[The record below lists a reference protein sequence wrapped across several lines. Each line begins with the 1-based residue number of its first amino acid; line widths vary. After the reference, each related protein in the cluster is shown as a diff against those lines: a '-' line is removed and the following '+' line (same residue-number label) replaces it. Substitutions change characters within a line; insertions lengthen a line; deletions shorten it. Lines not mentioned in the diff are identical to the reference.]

1 MSALG
6 SDVAGKPKG
15 VNLWLI
21 LALVCVPVFI
31 GALDLTIVSAFLP
44 ELIIGLNLPLQ
55 TALDDAAWI
64 VSGYL
69 LAYAVS
75 MTFMGRVSDLWGR
88 RTVYVVC
95 LMVFIAGSVIV
106 AMADGLLTEWV
117 YGLMRRMGQRPDTAY
132 VSLGIIIFGR
142 VVQALGAGALV
153 PVSLALVADLF
164 PPAQRARPLGIIGA
178 VDTLGWVLGHLYG
191 GVFVQ
196 FLPWQ
201 GLFWANVPLTLLAL
215 ALTLWALRGVQMRRH
230 RGRFDLLGAVLI
242 VLALSGLTLGLGA
255 NIEVGTSVSSF
266 EELSPLPPYALPVLL
281 GAGLSFLLFLL
292 VEARVKD
299 PLVNLGL
306 FRRRGVGAGALTN
319 LLIGYILFAG
329 LVFVPILVNVRQLDA
344 GSLRDAALQVGILL
358 SALTIPM
365 AVAAVGGGWL
375 SERIGVRLTTVIGVV
390 LALAGFVWVW
400 QTWTLGIADALVAVQ
415 MLVAGT
421 GIGLTFSPIS
431 ASVINAADEHERGV
445 ASALVI
451 VLRLVGMTLSVST
464 LTTLSLNRVNA
475 LAAAQLG
482 GAFDPVT
489 FPEQYAAITVQVLGE
504 MSLLI
509 AVLCALALIP
519 AFLLPSD
526 RMKGE

>member
-1 MSALG
+1 MSA
-6 SDVAGKPKG
+6 VAPTNPTERKH
-15 VNLWLI
+15 NLWLI

-44 ELIIGLNLPLQ
+44 DLILSLNLPLQ
-55 TALDDAAWI
+55 TGLDDAAWI

-88 RTVYVVC
+88 RTVYIIC
-95 LMVFIAGSVIV
+95 LVVFIIGSVIV
-106 AMADGLLTEWV
+106 ASADGILTEWA
-117 YGLMRRMGQRPDTAY
+117 YGMMRRMGERPDKAY
-132 VSLGIIIFGR
+132 VTLAVIIFGR

-164 PPAQRARPLGIIGA
+164 PANRRARPLGIIGA

-191 GVFVQ
+191 GIFVQ
-196 FLPWQ
+196 YLPWQ
-201 GLFWANVPLTLLAL
+201 DLFWLNVPLTLGAL
-215 ALTLWALRGVQMRRH
+215 ALTLWALRGVVEVRH
-230 RGRFDLLGAVLI
+230 KGRFDAVGAVLI
-242 VLALSGLTLGLGA
+242 VLALTGLTLGLGA
-255 NIEVGTSVSSF
+255 NIDVGTSVSGF

-281 GAGLSFLLFLL
+281 GAAASFILFLL
-292 VEARVKD
+292 VESRVKE
-299 PLVNLGL
+299 PLVNLKL
-306 FRRRGVGAGALTN
+306 FLRRGVGAGALTN
-319 LLIGYILFAG
+319 LLVGYVLFAG
-329 LVFVPILVNVRQLDA
+329 LVFVPILVNITALDL
-344 GSLRDAALQVGILL
+344 SSTKETALQVGIML

-375 SERIGVRLTTVIGVV
+375 SERIGVRSTTLIG
-390 LALAGFVWVW
+390 LALAAIGFFWVS
-400 QTWTLGIADALVAVQ
+400 QTWVVGISDWLVAAQ

-431 ASVINAADEHERGV
+431 ASVINAAHEDERGV

-464 LTTLSLNRVNA
+464 LTTLALNRVNN
-475 LAAAQLG
+475 LAAASSMGGTLDPLQL
-482 GAFDPVT
+482 A
-489 FPEQYAAITVQVLGE
+489 EQYGSITVGVLAELGL
-504 MSLLI
+504 MV

-519 AFLLPSD
+519 AFFLPND